1 MGWQPERGCG
11 FGAGLMLV
19 GKHQDGL
26 CAERG
31 TLETVLHMSA
41 LQQINGDFRASFR
54 ILHTT

>member
-1 MGWQPERGCG
+1 
-11 FGAGLMLV
+11 MLV

-41 LQQINGDFRASFR
+41 MQQINGDFRASFR
-54 ILHTT
+54 ILHTTGLMTETVRDIVLFLF